1 MIQTITSQKYQK
13 DKILKLFIFSL
24 VQVLKTASCITYAIQ
39 TWRVPFLRILK
50 IRRGQ
55 GHLFVE
61 ISIKKTVLIYSKSY
75 PFQTRRTGKVE
86 NINIILFTAV
96 LLKVWSSNLC
106 PFLTSLLL
114 ICDQINIK
122 RVSARSFYSNMVLL

>member
-1 MIQTITSQKYQK
+1 MIQAITSQKYQK
-13 DKILKLFIFSL
+13 DKILKLFILAL

-61 ISIKKTVLIYSKSY
+61 ISI
-75 PFQTRRTGKVE
+75 
-86 NINIILFTAV
+86 
-96 LLKVWSSNLC
+96 
-106 PFLTSLLL
+106 
-114 ICDQINIK
+114 
-122 RVSARSFYSNMVLL
+122 